1 MREEAPKI
9 AARDKKRIE
18 DKAEL
23 SLEPPKSKLPSVHT
37 AYPKE
42 RIEALVQ
49 EIKTKDPGQS
59 LTKLR
64 GLRIDQLR
72 KIVENLRADTS
83 ARHFAAGFHAADAVR
98 FMGSGA
104 SKPPLKARDVSLSV
118 DIGRGPFGDSASRSM
133 SVFSTTSRLDVDR
146 RSRSRSAESVS
157 SIMTEA
163 TVSDR
168 RILFEQLPKDIIA
181 RANAFPYERPTSLKT
196 REEWMLWIK
205 QAEDASL
212 GTQKVQQQA
221 RLDREAR
228 DAESSEI
235 IPATVPL
242 PTSPTA
248 KPASPRLA
256 PPPIV
261 EEAVLQPGKHDP
273 RLATP
278 AIDVT
283 SYAMRIPPRV
293 DPRGA
298 QHDHGESYEE
308 WSRGESAM
316 REHYTPDTE
325 HQLPSSPA
333 AEPASAGW
341 APPPI
346 DAATPARIHAY
357 GPEGDEKSPE
367 VLSDLSDAFEAGKA
381 GLTAAQA
388 QEKYPNIKFG
398 AFTEF
403 GRRYREGRKQYDAA
417 RHGGATSRALIVSP
431 QHSLSY
437 QDPVVPAMREFSLP
451 SPIDLSNLRPAIDIS
466 RYPNIPPLGRTL

>member
-205 QAEDASL
+205 QAELEQSRSL
-212 GTQKVQQQA
+212 QAVRLKRDQA
-221 RLDREAR
+221 RERAEFEADRDKALAEKQEMADREEAKK
-228 DAESSEI
+228 AEEEQRRFDRFGNRRPRNVEI
-235 IPATVPL
+235 V
-242 PTSPTA
+242 
-248 KPASPRLA
+248 
-256 PPPIV
+256 
-261 EEAVLQPGKHDP
+261 
-273 RLATP
+273 
-278 AIDVT
+278 
-283 SYAMRIPPRV
+283 
-293 DPRGA
+293 
-298 QHDHGESYEE
+298 
-308 WSRGESAM
+308 
-316 REHYTPDTE
+316 
-325 HQLPSSPA
+325 
-333 AEPASAGW
+333 
-341 APPPI
+341 
-346 DAATPARIHAY
+346 
-357 GPEGDEKSPE
+357 
-367 VLSDLSDAFEAGKA
+367 
-381 GLTAAQA
+381 
-388 QEKYPNIKFG
+388 
-398 AFTEF
+398 
-403 GRRYREGRKQYDAA
+403 RRMKTG
-417 RHGGATSRALIVSP
+417 
-431 QHSLSY
+431 
-437 QDPVVPAMREFSLP
+437 
-451 SPIDLSNLRPAIDIS
+451 
-466 RYPNIPPLGRTL
+466 